1 MTKNLHSYIDICTI
15 EQEVLVF
22 IGEKGGDSSGIT
34 QSKREMDKI
43 FRKSK

>member
-1 MTKNLHSYIDICTI
+1 LITFEDLVFDSI